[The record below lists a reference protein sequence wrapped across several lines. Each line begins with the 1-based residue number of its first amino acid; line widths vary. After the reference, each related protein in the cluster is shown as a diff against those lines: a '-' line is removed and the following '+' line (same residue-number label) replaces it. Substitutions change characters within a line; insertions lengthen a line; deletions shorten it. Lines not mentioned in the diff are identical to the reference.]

1 MSEETKSQAVSEEV
15 SGADPV
21 VDTKAEI
28 SEFRNKNIELMK
40 EMDALRSQ
48 FKGIDVEKY
57 RELQELDRQKRDKEL
72 IDSKQFDVL
81 IEERTKHLTSDYDG
95 RLNKLAADLEAANAH
110 ALNLQKKYDIETAT
124 SHALAEFKINPD
136 FSDAVMAMVK
146 SKFDIDNGKVV
157 AMKDGVV
164 ESGADGGN
172 LTIKG
177 FIQTLPD
184 SYKLQSQGS
193 TARGGDKMNIA
204 TQSALTGRDKIAAG
218 LAARAKM

>member
-1 MSEETKSQAVSEEV
+1 MTEETNANPVDGDN
-15 SGADPV
+15 SGAV
-21 VDTKAEI
+21 ETVDLKAKI
-28 SEFRNKNIELMK
+28 DEFRNTNIELK
-40 EMDALRSQ
+40 KQLDAMQSQ

-57 RELQELDRQKRDKEL
+57 RELQELERQKRDKEL

-81 IEERTKHLTSDYDG
+81 IEERTKHLQHDWEGKY
-95 RLNKLAADLEAANAH
+95 NKMVEEKAAAEQR
-110 ALNLQKKYDIETAT
+110 ALNVQKKYDIETAT

-146 SKFDIDNGKVV
+146 AKFDIDNGQVV

-164 ESGADGGN
+164 EAGADGGN

-177 FIQTLPD
+177 FIQSLPD

-193 TARGGDKMNIA
+193 GARGGDKMSVA
-204 TQSALTGRDKIAAG
+204 TQRTLTGRDKIAAG
-218 LAARAKM
+218 LAARNKM

>member
-15 SGADPV
+15 SGADTV

-110 ALNLQKKYDIETAT
+110 ALNVQKKYDIETAT
-124 SHALAEFKINPD
+124 SHALAEFSINPD
-136 FSDAVMAMVK
+136 FSEAVMAMVK
-146 SKFDIDNGKVV
+146 SKFDIDGGKVV

-164 ESGADGGN
+164 EAGADGGN

-177 FIQTLPD
+177 FIQSLPD
-184 SYKLQSQGS
+184 SYKLQSKGS
-193 TARGGDKMNIA
+193 DARGGDRMSVA
-204 TQSALTGRDKIAAG
+204 TQSAKSGHALISEG
-218 LAARAKM
+218 LAEMYKK